1 MSPITTP
8 LRTPV
13 LAPLRQFLGALR
25 EWWLAFGYMGRN
37 GLGLYH
43 LAGPLAMVGITW
55 AGFGLTGMLT
65 SWIRTALLD
74 GLNAI
79 GLGPD
84 LLFESPDAW
93 WAEVL
98 LWGASQLDWILE
110 WGVTL
115 LILWL
120 KVKLIKYLMLTL
132 MAPFMSA
139 LAGAVRKRETGE
151 APPFTASQ
159 FLRDLARGIRT
170 AAILLMVELTLIL
183 FLALTGF
190 LLTIFA
196 APLAILLS
204 PVLLASG
211 WMVGAYFYGAAVF
224 DAVYEQAGLNWR
236 TSLRSG
242 WKDRYRLLG
251 IGAVFSIL
259 LAIPFIGVFL
269 ATFLGP
275 MPCTVAAARL
285 SFSQSP

>member
-1 MSPITTP
+1 M
-8 LRTPV
+8 

>member
-1 MSPITTP
+1 
-8 LRTPV
+8 V